1 MNNNLN
7 LTVTKSK
14 ETTVVR
20 VENIPTQELRSVL
33 ASVLAKSMRL
43 HSKKTRE
50 YVDLNEKPA
59 SAPSL
64 PSELS
69 LDLEVEMESGEYDK
83 YLATQ
88 SMEEYSD
95 TLAKYSNTKG
105 KDSTDR
111 RSNGS
116 LVACNCIGCGVTIV
130 KRLPNEGDQI
140 IHCTKCGEDTK
151 INSTVRGKVKCPS
164 CGFEAR
170 LSRVEAGDN
179 EDISLKCSKCKTEM
193 VGRYHNTNHMYVLNT
208 K

>member
-105 KDSTDR
+105 KESTDR

-130 KRLPNEGDQI
+130 KRLPDEGDQV
-140 IHCTKCGEDTK
+140 IHCIKCGEDNK
-151 INSTVRGKVKCPS
+151 ITSTIKGKIKCHE
-164 CGFEAR
+164 CGFESR
-170 LSRVEAGDN
+170 LSRVQTLDN
-179 EDISLKCSKCKTEM
+179 DDIDLKCCKCKTKL
-193 VGRYHNTNHMYVLNT
+193 VGKYHEVNHIYTEARY
-208 K
+208 

>member
-1 MNNNLN
+1 MGEILMNNNLN

-50 YVDLNEKPA
+50 YVDLNEEPA

-64 PSELS
+64 PSEPS
-69 LDLEVEMESGEYDK
+69 LDLEVEIESGEYDK

-105 KDSTDR
+105 KDSTD
-111 RSNGS
+111 
-116 LVACNCIGCGVTIV
+116 
-130 KRLPNEGDQI
+130 
-140 IHCTKCGEDTK
+140 
-151 INSTVRGKVKCPS
+151 
-164 CGFEAR
+164 
-170 LSRVEAGDN
+170 
-179 EDISLKCSKCKTEM
+179 
-193 VGRYHNTNHMYVLNT
+193 
-208 K
+208 